1 MSEDAIDAAIE
12 GLDGWQRT
20 EAGLRRTITSDS
32 FASAMTLVQRVAQVA
47 EHMDHHP
54 DIDIRWR
61 SVTYLCTTHS
71 AGGVT
76 ELDVRLAREINE
88 LARPQD

>member
-1 MSEDAIDAAIE
+1 MGEDAIASALR

-20 EAGLRRTITSDS
+20 ESALRRTIVSES
-32 FASAMTLVQRVAQVA
+32 FAAAMTLVQRVAQVA

-61 SVTYLCTTHS
+61 SVTYVCSTHS
-71 AGGVT
+71 VGGIT
-76 ELDVRLAREINE
+76 ELDVRLAAEINE
-88 LARPQD
+88 LARPH